1 MQHNIKN
8 FVNIINGDKMN
19 HEIDLAN
26 FELRNDLAIESI
38 EKHNT
43 VDGIKSKIE
52 KINGLTVTDVL
63 IEKEGS
69 SVIGKKEGN
78 YITIEFTDVTDEA
91 NKKNVEEVFVYKLKE
106 LLKKS
111 NINKNDSCF
120 IVGLGNDKSTPDSLG
135 PLSAS
140 KVIVTNHLF
149 ELGELA
155 DDYRRVWAIVP
166 GVKGTT
172 GIETSDVISSI
183 IQKIKP
189 DFLIVI
195 DALASQSTTRV
206 NKTIQMTD
214 TGISPGG
221 GIGNNRKEISKDILG
236 IPVIAIG
243 VPTTVDAVTIVS
255 DTIGYMYKHFS
266 YLKQN
271 LDNPSNKLMIGT
283 PNYLNKDI
291 KVDKNDKS
299 NWLGLVGSLEEDEI
313 RQLISEVLTPVGNLM
328 VTPKEVDFV
337 IEKLSDV
344 IANGINAVIHI

>member
-1 MQHNIKN
+1 
-8 FVNIINGDKMN
+8 MN
-19 HEIDLAN
+19 HEIDLSKL
-26 FELRNDLAIESI
+26 ELRTDLAIESI
-38 EKHNT
+38 ENHDN
-43 VDGIKSKIE
+43 VEGIHSRIE

-63 IEKEGS
+63 IDKFGS
-69 SVIGKKEGN
+69 NVIGKKAGN
-78 YITIEFTDVTDEA
+78 YITIEFTDVTDEE
-91 NKKNVEEVFVYKLKE
+91 NRKSVEEVFVYKLKA
-106 LLKKS
+106 LLKKID
-111 NINKNDSCF
+111 INKNHSCF
-120 IVGLGNDKSTPDSLG
+120 VVGLGNEKSTPDSLG

-140 KVIVTNHLF
+140 KIIVTNHLF
-149 ELGELA
+149 ELGELG
-155 DDYRRVWAIVP
+155 DNYRRVWAIVP

-183 IQKIKP
+183 VQRIKP

-221 GIGNNRKEISKDILG
+221 GIGNNRKEISKEILG

-243 VPTTVDAVTIVS
+243 IPTTVDAVTIVS
-255 DTIGYMYKHFS
+255 DTIQHMYKHFS

-271 LDNPSNKLMIGT
+271 LNNPANKLMIGS

-291 KVDKNDKS
+291 KVEKSDKS
-299 NWLGLVGSLEEDEI
+299 NWLGLVGGLEDDEI
-313 RQLISEVLTPVGNLM
+313 RQLLSEVLSPVGNLM

-344 IANGINAVIHI
+344 IANGINEVIHLKKII